1 MGRAGTHALLVII
14 CRLFYQ
20 WLQWAER
27 RSGVAEWIEL
37 ARANT
42 PGMLHE
48 AREWLLQQLDLYR
61 CVASASLHGL
71 C

>member
-1 MGRAGTHALLVII
+1 M
-14 CRLFYQ
+14 
-20 WLQWAER
+20 QWAER

-61 CVASASLHGL
+61 CVASASLHEL